1 MTPRDVP
8 ISSAALEHG
17 SRRSFDAL
25 RVLVRDR
32 SSALVAEARRAFP
45 EWNPPPFN
53 PLVYARLLGI
63 PVSQT
68 YETHGWDAL
77 LVPIGPSFQIICDA
91 SVHSPGRRRF
101 SIAHELA
108 HTFFDNAAG
117 SYQMRCAGKEGLPD
131 AAWKL
136 ERLCD
141 EGAAELLMPE
151 PEFCAA
157 LDAQGFHAEAI
168 PTLAELF
175 RVSLEAATL
184 RAVEFQ
190 RGVCAAGFFT
200 YSLRPSA
207 ALGFCGETR
216 EYRVRCVYRTPGFPF
231 LFPEGK
237 SVPRTSVIAR
247 AALGTETLRGR
258 ERFALGNTTH
268 TLDVEAQPV
277 WRDRSEPPLVCAVLR
292 PVAG

>member
-17 SRRSFDAL
+17 SRRGFDAL

-32 SSALVAEARRAFP
+32 SSTLVAEARRAFP

-68 YETHGWDAL
+68 YETNGWDAL

-91 SVHSPGRRRF
+91 SVHSPGRQRF

-108 HTFFDNAAG
+108 HTFFDNAAD
-117 SYQMRCAGKEGLPD
+117 SYQLRTAGKDRLPD

-168 PTLAELF
+168 PTLAERF

-190 RGVCAAGFFT
+190 RSACAAGFFA
-200 YSLRPSA
+200 YSRRPSA
-207 ALGFCGETR
+207 AGMSECDEPR
-216 EYRVRCVYRTPGFPF
+216 EYRARCVYR
-231 LFPEGK
+231 
-237 SVPRTSVIAR
+237 A
-247 AALGTETLRGR
+247 AALRRCWCFGRRSRRAGTAKRNR
-258 ERFALGNTTH
+258 TTG
-268 TLDVEAQPV
+268 TACQ
-277 WRDRSEPPLVCAVLR
+277 ALR
-292 PVAG
+292 PVAHDLTSSTHWTHGIPYSA